1 MAFSKDDLKK
11 GLADYDTEA
20 VEIFSTYCTK
30 LLLEKD
36 KDGKLKND
44 WIQNLKAEKLI
55 NFFKQVAKDGLY
67 IDGKNI
73 TIDKR
78 GVSYNY
84 KAYKNMLLIKYPEGQ
99 IDHQLVYKGDVF
111 HFSKNSGKVVY
122 NHEIA
127 NPFDQKDDDIIGGY
141 CVIKN
146 RRGEF
151 ITTMGKEDIEKCR
164 KVAKTDKIWKE
175 WYKAMCLKTVIKSAC
190 SLHFQDIFQNI
201 IDRDNETEND
211 VNNPQGV
218 ELSDKSK
225 VDEINDLG
233 VLRKFYNDN
242 KEKCAK
248 NPDLLKYI
256 QKRQAELKAKA
267 TATAK
272 AGENK

>member
-1 MAFSKDDLKK
+1 MTFSKDELKK
-11 GLADYDTEA
+11 GLADFDAEA
-20 VEIFSTYCTK
+20 VEVFSTYCIR

-36 KDGKLKND
+36 KEKQKAKNE
-44 WIQNLKAEKLI
+44 WIQNYKAEKLI
-55 NFFKQVAKDGLY
+55 NIFKQVAKDGLF

-73 TIDKR
+73 TLDNR

-84 KAYKNMLLIKYPEGQ
+84 KAYKNMLLIKYPETQ
-99 IDHQLVYKGDVF
+99 IDHQLVYKDDVF
-111 HFSKNSGKVVY
+111 HFSKQSGKVIY

-127 NPFDQKDDDIIGGY
+127 DPFEQKDDDVIGGY

-151 ITTMGKEDIEKCR
+151 VTTMGKEDINKCR

-201 IDRDNETEND
+201 LDRDNETEND
-211 VNNPQGV
+211 IENPQGV
-218 ELSDKSK
+218 EISDKAK
-225 VDEINDLG
+225 IDEINDLT
-233 VLRKFYNDN
+233 VLRKFYNEN
-242 KEKCAK
+242 KTKCER

-256 QKRQAELKAKA
+256 QKRNAQLKEDAQK
-267 TATAK
+267 K